1 MLDMQQLLNNQEKLI
16 EGRFCNH
23 LFFENGGR
31 NKVVIKIESEW

>member
-1 MLDMQQLLNNQEKLI
+1 MI
-16 EGRFCNH
+16 H